1 MSTHLRPLVTAILVL
16 FLAALVNA
24 ENITVGWSAVS
35 ALNAPIWVMHD
46 AGFLEKK
53 AWMRS

>member
-46 AGFLEKK
+46 AGFLEKR

>member
-1 MSTHLRPLVTAILVL
+1 MSIRFSSLVAAIFGLL
-16 FLAALVNA
+16 LAAPVHA

-46 AGFLEKK
+46 AGFLEKR